1 MKHDKMTSYAE
12 RLSAQ
17 AEAKKALIAKFQ
29 PKPTVT
35 ATEFVD
41 RNARREAEREAVRTA
56 RAAERE
62 AARVAREAAE
72 AAARQAAIEAEQS
85 ALAMKKNERKERKAL
100 EKSDAQAR
108 KAARMA
114 MFGRAAKAS
123 LELD

>member
-41 RNARREAEREAVRTA
+41 RATRRQAELEAIRAA

-62 AARVAREAAE
+62 AAKQAREAAE
-72 AAARQAAIEAEQS
+72 AAARQAALEAEQN
-85 ALAMKKNERKERKAL
+85 ALAAKRNERKERKAL
-100 EKSDAQAR
+100 ERSDAQAR